1 MSDYRP
7 TSILNSLSKIYERA
21 MSDWLME
28 FLNNNRILSNF
39 QFGFRK
45 HFFPQIAVAQLVNN
59 ILIDLAKIKYI
70 ISLFSF
76 FLGGGPEK
84 CFLYHS
90 ILLNKL
96 HHYGIRNNWFNL
108 IKCYL
113 NNRKQLTVFN
123 NHSSQFAPLATGV
136 PQGLTLG

>member
-7 TSILNSLSKIYERA
+7 TSLLNSLSKIYERA

-59 ILIDLAKIKYI
+59 ILIDLANIKYI

-76 FLGGGPEK
+76 FWGEEDL
-84 CFLYHS
+84 
-90 ILLNKL
+90 
-96 HHYGIRNNWFNL
+96 RNAFC
-108 IKCYL
+108 I
-113 NNRKQLTVFN
+113 TVFL
-123 NHSSQFAPLATGV
+123 SIKFITMESV
-136 PQGLTLG
+136 IIGLI